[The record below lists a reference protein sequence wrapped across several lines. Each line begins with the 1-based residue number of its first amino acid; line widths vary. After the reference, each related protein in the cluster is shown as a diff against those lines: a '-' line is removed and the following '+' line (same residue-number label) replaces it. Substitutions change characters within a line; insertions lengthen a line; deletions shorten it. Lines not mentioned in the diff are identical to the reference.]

1 MCKDLR
7 RRLQIEIES
16 GKAFTMQKLV
26 NEASQISR
34 GFKYQLATGNWGQD
48 KQGNSIRQGVSQVL
62 NRLTFMA
69 TTSHLRRMN
78 TPLARSG
85 KMAKPRQ
92 LHNTHWGMICPAETP
107 EGQAVGL
114 VKNISLMCMITIGSN
129 SAVVQDFLQE
139 FGLIGL
145 DEINPSEVRTLT
157 KVFLNGRWVGVHP
170 EANEL
175 ESILRELRRRKDIE
189 SEVSVVRDLANRELK
204 IFTEPGRAMRPLLIV
219 DYESHRLLIK
229 KRHIWALQDEDRD
242 QRYGWSNLI
251 EDGMVEFVDT
261 EE

>member
-1 MCKDLR
+1 MVNALPPSISFSQLFRRMCKELR
-7 RRLQIEIES
+7 KKLQTEIES

-26 NEASQISR
+26 NDASQITR
-34 GFKYQLATGNWGQD
+34 GFKYQLATGNWGLD

-78 TPLARSG
+78 TPLERSE

-114 VKNISLMCMITIGSN
+114 VKNISLMCFISIGS
-129 SAVVQDFLQE
+129 STAIVLDFLQE
-139 FGLIGL
+139 FNIIAL
-145 DEINPSEVRTLT
+145 DDINPSEVQRMT
-157 KVFLNGRWVGVHP
+157 KVFLNGKWVGVVP

-175 ESILRELRRRKDIE
+175 ESILRELRRRKDVE

-204 IFTEPGRAMRPLLIV
+204 IFTEPGRCMRPLFIV
-219 DYESHRLLIK
+219 DFETQRPQFKKSHMDL
-229 KRHIWALQDEDRD
+229 
-242 QRYGWSNLI
+242 
-251 EDGMVEFVDT
+251 
-261 EE
+261 

>member
-7 RRLQIEIES
+7 KRLQNEIEMD
-16 GKAFTMQKLV
+16 KPFTIQKLV
-26 NEASQISR
+26 DEASQISR

-78 TPLARSG
+78 TPLERSG

-114 VKNISLMCMITIGSN
+114 VKNISLMCYVSLGSKQTIIE
-129 SAVVQDFLQE
+129 DFLD
-139 FGLIGL
+139 GWGVL
-145 DEINPSEVRTLT
+145 DLMECSPDHIKKFA
-157 KVFLNGRWVGVHP
+157 KVFRNGIWV
-170 EANEL
+170 
-175 ESILRELRRRKDIE
+175 
-189 SEVSVVRDLANRELK
+189 
-204 IFTEPGRAMRPLLIV
+204 
-219 DYESHRLLIK
+219 
-229 KRHIWALQDEDRD
+229 
-242 QRYGWSNLI
+242 
-251 EDGMVEFVDT
+251 
-261 EE
+261 